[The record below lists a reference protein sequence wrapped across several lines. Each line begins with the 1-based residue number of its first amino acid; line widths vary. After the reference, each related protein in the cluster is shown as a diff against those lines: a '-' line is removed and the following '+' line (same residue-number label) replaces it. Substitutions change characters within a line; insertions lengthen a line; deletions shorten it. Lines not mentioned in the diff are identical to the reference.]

1 MISSKYDA
9 FFLDCDGVILD
20 SNSVKTDA
28 FFELAQPYGK
38 DVANQFVEYH
48 HVNGGISRFE
58 KIKYLYKDI
67 LQIKNWHE
75 KSNQSIEK
83 FGQIVK
89 TKLVT
94 AKEAPGL
101 RDFLD
106 KISGYDCY
114 VVSGGMQSELRQIFF
129 EKKLDGYF
137 KGIYGSPDS
146 KYQIVDAILKKMN
159 YKSPLFVGDS
169 KLDYQVADHY
179 GMTFI
184 FLTRYTEFSQWQNFF
199 SEKNIK
205 ALDNISEIEAA

>member
-1 MISSKYDA
+1 MIVML
-9 FFLDCDGVILD
+9 FLAVC
-20 SNSVKTDA
+20 S
-28 FFELAQPYGK
+28 
-38 DVANQFVEYH
+38 
-48 HVNGGISRFE
+48 
-58 KIKYLYKDI
+58 
-67 LQIKNWHE
+67 
-75 KSNQSIEK
+75 QS
-83 FGQIVK
+83 
-89 TKLVT
+89 
-94 AKEAPGL
+94 
-101 RDFLD
+101 LD
-106 KISGYDCY
+106 KY
-114 VVSGGMQSELRQIFF
+114 FF